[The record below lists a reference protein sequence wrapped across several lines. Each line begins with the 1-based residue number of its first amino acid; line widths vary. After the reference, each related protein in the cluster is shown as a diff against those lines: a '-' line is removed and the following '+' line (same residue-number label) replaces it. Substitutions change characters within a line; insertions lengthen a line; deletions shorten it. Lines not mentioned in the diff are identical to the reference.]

1 MKVILLAAVE
11 HVGNAGDVVEVAD
24 GYARNFLFPNGL
36 AAQATAERIEHA
48 EKKKAA
54 EGEVAR
60 MALEE
65 AQTHVNLLDGKTLL
79 LKRPA
84 GPEGTLFG
92 AVTNRDI
99 TEEILRTLKID
110 LPKGVVKLKEPLKH
124 VGEKP
129 VHLEFPHGLE
139 ADMTV
144 VIERESEEESGAK
157 KSSRAS
163 S

>member
-1 MKVILLAAVE
+1 MKVILLGAVE
-11 HVGNAGDVVEVAD
+11 HVGNAGDVVDVAD
-24 GYARNFLFPNGL
+24 GYARNFLFPMGL
-36 AAQATAERIEHA
+36 AAQATADRIEHA
-48 EKKKAA
+48 QKKKAA
-54 EGEVAR
+54 EDAAAR

-65 AQTHVNLLDGKTLL
+65 AQKHVDMLDGKTILL
-79 LKRPA
+79 RRPA
-84 GPEGTLFG
+84 GPEGILFG

-99 TEEILRTLKID
+99 TEEILRTLKIE

-144 VIERESEEESGAK
+144 VIERESEEESGTK
-157 KSSRAS
+157 KSSRTS

>member
-1 MKVILLAAVE
+1 MKVILLGAVE
-11 HVGNAGDVVEVAD
+11 HVGNAGDVVDVAD
-24 GYARNFLFPNGL
+24 GYARNFLFPKGL

-48 EKKKAA
+48 KKKKAA
-54 EGEVAR
+54 EDASAR
-60 MALEE
+60 IALEE
-65 AQTHVNLLDGKTLL
+65 AQAHVNLLDGKTLL

-84 GPEGTLFG
+84 GPDGTLFG

-99 TEEILRTLKID
+99 TEEIHRALTIE
-110 LPKGVVKLKEPLKH
+110 LPKGVVKLKEPIKH

-144 VIERESEEESGAK
+144 VIERESEEASGAT

>member
-1 MKVILLAAVE
+1 MKVILLTVVE
-11 HVGNAGDVVEVAD
+11 HVGNAGDVVDVAD
-24 GYARNFLFPNGL
+24 GYARNFLFPKGL
-36 AAQATAERIEHA
+36 AAQATADRIEHA
-48 EKKKAA
+48 AKKKAA
-54 EGEVAR
+54 EDAAAR

-65 AQTHVNLLDGKTLL
+65 VQQHVNVLDGKTLL

-84 GPEGTLFG
+84 GPEGVLFG

-99 TEEILRTLKID
+99 TEEIHRALKIE
-110 LPKGVVKLKEPLKH
+110 LPKGVVKLKEPIKH

-144 VIERESEEESGAK
+144 IIERESDETSDTK